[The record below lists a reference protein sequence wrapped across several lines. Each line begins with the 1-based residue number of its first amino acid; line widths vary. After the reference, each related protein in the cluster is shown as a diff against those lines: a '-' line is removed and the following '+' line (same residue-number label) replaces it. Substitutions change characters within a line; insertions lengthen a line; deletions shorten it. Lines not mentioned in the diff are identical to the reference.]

1 MEEKSLIRKEYIAI
15 RNNIPAEAIM
25 DKSRLIMEN
34 ILALDAYKACKKMFI
49 FLDMGSEVKTRPIIT
64 KAIADGKIVAV
75 PYAVPKSRVMH
86 FIRIENFDNLI
97 KSKYG
102 AYEPE
107 YNEENIVKCD
117 KDTIIIVPGNAF
129 SLDGYRIG
137 YGGGYYDTYTGENE
151 SLANIGICFEEQ
163 IRTEVPH
170 EAHDRRLD
178 MLVSERRVLRWNS

>member
-1 MEEKSLIRKEYIAI
+1 MEEKSLIRKEYIAL
-15 RNNIPAEAIM
+15 RNRIPSEMIL

-34 ILALDAYKACKKMFI
+34 ILSLDAYKACKKMFI
-49 FLDMGSEVKTRPIIT
+49 FLDMGSEVKTRPIIL
-64 KAIADGKIVAV
+64 KAIEDGKIVAV

-107 YNEENIVKCD
+107 FKEENIVKCD
-117 KDTIIIVPGNAF
+117 KETIIIVPGNAF

-137 YGGGYYDTYTGENE
+137 YGGGYYDTYTGENQ
-151 SLANIGICFEEQ
+151 SLANIGVCFEEQ
-163 IRTEVPH
+163 IRQTLPY